1 MKSRRQRT
9 NDDDPL
15 TQAIAPPTNESQH
28 QRELRMRA
36 EQEAQRISDAIDDEL
51 NRQRIADK
59 RSPKPIKILLL
70 GQSESGKSTTLKNF
84 QIMHSPKVSPAPS
97 LCRWLATLVSLIRPF
112 VPRRLTGEASSKST
126 SSSPSTPSSTSYPE
140 PMLPRIPSSPHV
152 NRHPP
157 NTHSPLPPPPHRHRP
172 SKTIPPSPQNIS
184 NSRCV

>member
-70 GQSESGKSTTLKNF
+70 G
-84 QIMHSPKVSPAPS
+84 PS
-97 LCRWLATLVSLIRPF
+97 VHILAVVLLI
-112 VPRRLTGEASSKST
+112 
-126 SSSPSTPSSTSYPE
+126 
-140 PMLPRIPSSPHV
+140 
-152 NRHPP
+152 
-157 NTHSPLPPPPHRHRP
+157 SPLGVHRP
-172 SKTIPPSPQNIS
+172 KRIW
-184 NSRCV
+184 